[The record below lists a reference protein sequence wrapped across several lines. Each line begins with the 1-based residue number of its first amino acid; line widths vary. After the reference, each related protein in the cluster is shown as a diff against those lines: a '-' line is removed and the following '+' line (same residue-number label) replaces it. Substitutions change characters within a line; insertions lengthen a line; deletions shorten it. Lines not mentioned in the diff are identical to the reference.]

1 MEKRKI
7 KSKRDFIG
15 FKNNKL
21 NYKCKDVEKCLMSM
35 NGLIKKF
42 PNMHRFCNGDVNCKG
57 VYPYENMNTWER
69 FNEKSLPDKK
79 FFTVSCI

>member
-1 MEKRKI
+1 
-7 KSKRDFIG
+7 
-15 FKNNKL
+15 
-21 NYKCKDVEKCLMSM
+21 MSM

-57 VYPYENMNTWER
+57 VYPYENMNTWKR